1 MIHFGLICPA
11 ISSHLYPMA
20 ALGRELLIRGYQVT
34 LFDIPDSLSR
44 VQSEG
49 LNFCPIG
56 ESEYPLGWA
65 PKFLKQVS
73 ELSGTEASICTQKA
87 MGKHAGMVCKE
98 LPDALRVAGVTALI
112 VDQFEPAGAAVAEH
126 LKLPFISLCSAVA
139 FNLVGEKDL
148 PAFFTSK
155 LPRSSWRSRIMN
167 QLDAQIWEI
176 ASSPTLKA
184 INKHRHR
191 WGLAHYKRFDDSFSP
206 LAQISQQAAA
216 FDFPRINLPKNFHFT
231 GPIRNQSPLSV
242 AFPYEKLT
250 GQPLIY
256 ASMGTFQSR
265 HLGIFH
271 TIAEACV
278 NLDCQL
284 ILSLGGRTSTHE
296 MPSLPGTPLVV
307 DYAPQDDLLSRA
319 KLCITHAGMNT
330 ALESLTHGV
339 PMIAIPITND
349 QPGVAARI
357 AYTETGEVIPLPK
370 LNTSDLRKAIER
382 VLTENSYQQAALK
395 MKEHIQQSG
404 GVTRAAD
411 IVETAISS
419 KKPVAQ
425 RIRG

>member
-1 MIHFGLICPA
+1 MMHFGLVCPG

-20 ALGRELLIRGYQVT
+20 ALGRELLKRGYQVT

-49 LNFCPIG
+49 LDFYPIG
-56 ESEYPLGWA
+56 ESDYPLGWA
-65 PKFLKQVS
+65 LKFLKEAS
-73 ELSGTEASICTQKA
+73 ELSGTEASIFTQKA
-87 MGKHAGMVCKE
+87 MGKHAGMVCRE
-98 LPDALRVAGVTALI
+98 LPDALREAGVGALI

-126 LKLPFISLCSAVA
+126 LELPFISLCSAVA
-139 FNLVGEKDL
+139 FNLEGEKDL

-155 LPRSSWRSRIMN
+155 LPKSSWRSRLGN

-191 WGLAHYKRFDDSFSP
+191 WGLSQYKRFDDSFSR

-216 FDFPRINLPKNFHFT
+216 FDFPRTNVPKNFHFV
-231 GPIRNQSPLSV
+231 GPIRNQSPYSV

-265 HLGIFH
+265 HLGIFQ

-296 MPSLPGTPLVV
+296 IPSLMGTPLVV
-307 DYAPQDDLLSRA
+307 DYAPQADLLSRA

-330 ALESLTHGV
+330 ALESLSYGV
-339 PMIAIPITND
+339 PMVAIPITND

-357 AYTETGEVIPLPK
+357 AYTGTGEVIPLKK
-370 LNTSDLRKAIER
+370 LNPSDLRKVIER
-382 VLTENSYQQAALK
+382 VLTQDSYRQAALR
-395 MKEHIQQSG
+395 MKEHIQQSV
-404 GVTRAAD
+404 GVARAAD
-411 IVETAISS
+411 IVETVISS
-419 KKPVAQ
+419 KKPVAP